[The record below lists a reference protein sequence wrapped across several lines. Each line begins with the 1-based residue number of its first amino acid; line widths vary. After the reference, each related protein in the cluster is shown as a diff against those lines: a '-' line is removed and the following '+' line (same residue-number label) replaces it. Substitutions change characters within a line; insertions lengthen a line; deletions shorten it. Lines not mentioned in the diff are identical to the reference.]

1 MLQVK
6 TFMENLSVYS
16 RMLMEYRVRDH
27 QVNLFPCALSINL
40 APCQV
45 PSDLSDASVTASDVL
60 EPHRCNDSRT
70 T

>member
-40 APCQV
+40 A
-45 PSDLSDASVTASDVL
+45 
-60 EPHRCNDSRT
+60 R
-70 T
+70 